1 MEISWTKNAANDLA
15 FWKKN
20 NSKIVN
26 RIREL
31 IDSIKIDPFTG
42 IGKPEPLRYNL
53 SGCWSRRITGDN
65 RLVYKMKSKNEV
77 VILQC
82 RFHYR

>member
-1 MEISWTKNAANDLA
+1 MEILWTKNAADDLE

-20 NSKIVN
+20 NLKVVN
-26 RIREL
+26 RVKLL
-31 IDSIKIDPFTG
+31 IDSIRADPFIG

-53 SGCWSRRITGDN
+53 FGCWSRRITGDN
-65 RLVYKMKSKNEV
+65 RLVYKVNSKNEV

-82 RFHYR
+82 RYHYK

>member
-1 MEISWTKNAANDLA
+1 MKINWTKNAADDLA

-20 NSKIVN
+20 DSKIVK
-26 RIREL
+26 RIKEL
-31 IDSIKIDPFTG
+31 IDNIKIDPFTG

-65 RLVYKMKSKNEV
+65 RLVCRIKDKNEV

-82 RFHYR
+82 RYHYK